1 MCIYVFFFQI
11 WNGEKWKEM
20 TASFIMEVEITGLA
34 TDWIRERDKEVMG
47 KDRQSEKNY
56 WDFRF

>member
-1 MCIYVFFFQI
+1 
-11 WNGEKWKEM
+11 M

-47 KDRQSEKNY
+47 KDRQSEKK
-56 WDFRF
+56 

>member
-1 MCIYVFFFQI
+1 MKLYVYVFFFQI

-47 KDRQSEKNY
+47 KDRQSEKK
-56 WDFRF
+56 